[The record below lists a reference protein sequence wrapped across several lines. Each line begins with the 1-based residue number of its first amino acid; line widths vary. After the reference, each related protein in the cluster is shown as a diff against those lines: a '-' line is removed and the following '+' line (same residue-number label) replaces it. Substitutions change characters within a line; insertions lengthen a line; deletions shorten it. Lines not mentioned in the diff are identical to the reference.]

1 MKKIILTILGCASLL
16 TGYSQGTVTF
26 ANLGAGG
33 LNSPIL
39 MNDGTTKISGTSW
52 IIELM
57 GGATAANMSVI
68 ATDNTAT
75 TALLAPGY
83 FNGGA
88 ATVAGISAGGA
99 AAVQVLIYSSA
110 YASFAAAQGAGLAN
124 LWGMSGVLNLAATG
138 NPNAS
143 PPGTPVAL
151 LGLVNGTTGTT
162 LGGSNII
169 LNPASVPEPTTLAL
183 GALGGLALMAF
194 RRRKS

>member
-1 MKKIILTILGCASLL
+1 MKKIILTMLGCAAVLA
-16 TGYSQGTVTF
+16 GYSQGTVTF

-39 MNDGTTKISGTSW
+39 MNDGATKISGTSW

-57 GGATAANMSVI
+57 GGASAANMSVV

-88 ATVAGISAGGA
+88 ATITGISGGGA

-110 YASFAAAQGAGLAN
+110 YASFVAAESSGVIN
-124 LWGMSGVLNLAATG
+124 TWGMSGVLNLATTG

-143 PPGTPVAL
+143 PPGTPVTM
-151 LGLVNGTTGTT
+151 LGLVNGTPGTT

-169 LNPASVPEPTTLAL
+169 LNPVPEPTTLAL

-194 RRRKS
+194 RRRTS